1 MDEASQSYF
10 RSSRLTDIVDLGRIA
25 RGVNMDITQ
34 LDAGSSHTN
43 VAQLKVR
50 NVLASLITS
59 TRHLRLQGRVDYL
72 TVSFLT
78 GRSGSPKWR
87 GASVAINDVVAA
99 NADDVF
105 DLVTPPELEAYC
117 VSLVGSAEVTLRN
130 LGGPVLARKLARTV
144 GPITCDPIAVQE
156 MCRWFAD
163 QFGGFNC
170 DTNIENERALRLE
183 VEFLLRLAAC
193 MRAGIAPRKGKPM
206 PPGRVDV
213 VRRVEQHLLADL
225 ATPQTVDDL
234 CDIGNT
240 SRRTLEYS
248 FRDYFGTSPKRF
260 IKALKLNAARND
272 LMAANYGTEQ
282 IVEIASG
289 LGFTHMSQFSTDY
302 RQMFGEKPS
311 ETLRRSPK

>member
-1 MDEASQSYF
+1 MDEVSQSYF

-34 LDAGSSHTN
+34 LDAGSFQTN

-50 NVLASLITS
+50 NILASLITS
-59 TRHLRLQGRVDYL
+59 TRHLRLQGNVNYL

-78 GRSGSPKWR
+78 GQSGSPKWR
-87 GASVAINDVVAA
+87 GISVAINDVVAA
-99 NADDVF
+99 NANEVF

-117 VSLVGSAEVTLRN
+117 VSLVGNAEATLRN
-130 LGGPVLARKLARTV
+130 LGGPVLARKLARWA
-144 GPITCDPIAVQE
+144 GPIACDPTAVQE
-156 MCRWFAD
+156 MCRWFAE
-163 QFGGFNC
+163 QFDGFNC
-170 DTNIENERALRLE
+170 DTDIENERALSLE

-193 MRAGIAPRKGKPM
+193 MRAGFSTRKVESM
-206 PPGRVDV
+206 PPGRIDV
-213 VRRVEQHLLADL
+213 VHRVEQHLLDDL
-225 ATPQTVDDL
+225 AIPQTVDDL

-272 LMAANYGTEQ
+272 LLAANFGTEQ